1 MLESFQQQTPSLG
14 DRIYLHPSSTIIGN
28 VSLGD
33 DCSVWPSAVIRA
45 DVNSI
50 QIGKRTNIQDQS
62 VLHVTHAS
70 QYNPEG
76 ASLSIGDDVTIG
88 HRVTC
93 HGCQIGARVLIGIG
107 SIILD
112 RAIIQEDVMIGAQTL
127 VLAGKILKSG
137 YLYVGSPAKVLRQLT
152 KTELKFLRYSAERY
166 VQLKE
171 QYRNGCSF

>member
-1 MLESFQQQTPSLG
+1 MIESFQQYSPQLG
-14 DRIYLHPSSTIIGN
+14 ERVYLHPSSTLIGN
-28 VSLGD
+28 LSLGD
-33 DCSVWPSAVIRA
+33 DCSVWPSTVIRA
-45 DVNSI
+45 DVNLI
-50 QIGKRTNIQDQS
+50 QIGKRTNIQDLS
-62 VLHVTHAS
+62 VLHVTHAG

-93 HGCQIGARVLIGIG
+93 HGCQIGSRVLIGIG

-112 RAIIQEDVMIGAQTL
+112 GAIVQEDVMIGAQTL
-127 VLAGKILKSG
+127 VLAHEILKSG
-137 YLYVGSPAKVLRQLT
+137 YLYVGSPAKLLRQLT
-152 KTELKFLRYSAERY
+152 KTELQFLRYSAERY